1 VFRNW
6 VQSKL
11 RYPQIAQENGVQ
23 GRVVLAFVIEKDGKL
38 TNIEV
43 LQTPDRSLA
52 DEAVRV
58 LNTSPKWE
66 PGMQQQQAVRV
77 KYTLPVTFTIS
88 N

>member
-1 VFRNW
+1 
-6 VQSKL
+6 
-11 RYPQIAQENGVQ
+11 
-23 GRVVLAFVIEKDGKL
+23 
-38 TNIEV
+38 
-43 LQTPDRSLA
+43 
-52 DEAVRV
+52 V